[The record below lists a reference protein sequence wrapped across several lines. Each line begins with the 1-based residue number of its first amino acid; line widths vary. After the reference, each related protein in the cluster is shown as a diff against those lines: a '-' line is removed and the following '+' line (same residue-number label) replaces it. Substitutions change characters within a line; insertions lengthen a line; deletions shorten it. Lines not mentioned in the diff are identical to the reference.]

1 MESLPSKHEAVGSIP
16 VSPKLDIVVHIYN
29 PTIPE
34 VVEDQKFKVTLGYIV
49 SGQLG

>member
-1 MESLPSKHEAVGSIP
+1 MESLPSKHEAVGLIP

-34 VVEDQKFKVTLGYIV
+34 AVGGRSKFKVTLGYTE
-49 SGQLG
+49 